1 MAGIEK
7 NYYHILEGLKEKI
20 RITRQKAALAVNREL
35 LQVYWEIGNAI
46 LQQQKE
52 EGWGKKIIS
61 RLAKDLKSEFA
72 DMKGLSERNLVYMQ
86 TFAGT
91 WPHYPFPQPSVALI
105 KSEGIQEETELQLKN
120 EMALFKNAVI
130 QRSINGSTN
139 VFETSVGL
147 EAKFFRENI
156 YQLGLNMHLDGFT
169 KAGTE
174 AFNVYLD
181 LHIELERYKYGI
193 GEKRTNSWQEYLYD
207 HVWTEA
213 EIKAAA

>member
-7 NYYHILEGLKEKI
+7 NYYNILEGLKEKI
-20 RITRQKAALAVNREL
+20 RSTRQKAALAVNREL

-91 WPHYPFPQPSVALI
+91 WPHYPFTQPPVALVHV
-105 KSEGIQEETELQLKN
+105 EEKYEPLTRQLK
-120 EMALFKNAVI
+120 EQF
-130 QRSINGSTN
+130 
-139 VFETSVGL
+139 
-147 EAKFFRENI
+147 
-156 YQLGLNMHLDGFT
+156 
-169 KAGTE
+169 
-174 AFNVYLD
+174 
-181 LHIELERYKYGI
+181 
-193 GEKRTNSWQEYLYD
+193 
-207 HVWTEA
+207 A
-213 EIKAAA
+213 ESEQP